1 MGTPLVAAP
10 LRSSRTRIVPRV
22 VKVLNSVVGPV
33 PMSRRQTMDHFDC
46 PQVRVTHDLQGKD
59 ATPVICGP
67 KDRGKLIG
75 GVRADA

>member
-1 MGTPLVAAP
+1 
-10 LRSSRTRIVPRV
+10 
-22 VKVLNSVVGPV
+22 
-33 PMSRRQTMDHFDC
+33 MDHFDC